1 MDHDKALRDHL
12 IELLDARSAHIDVPS
27 ALDGF
32 PIDRINERIPGS
44 PHTAWE
50 LLEHIRIAQSDIL
63 DFSVN
68 PDYKEMAWPADY
80 WPKAEATEGEWHG
93 SVRQI
98 LDDLQKMRDLVADPA
113 SDLFRKLEHGE
124 GQTLLREAMLVADH
138 NAYHIG
144 QLMLLRR
151 VFENS

>member
-1 MDHDKALRDHL
+1 MDYHKALRNHL

-27 ALDGF
+27 SLEGF
-32 PIDRINERIPGS
+32 PIERINERIPGS

-50 LLEHIRIAQSDIL
+50 LLEHIRIAQHDIL
-63 DFSVN
+63 HFSIN

-80 WPKAEATEGEWHG
+80 WPKADATEENWHN
-93 SVRQI
+93 SVRQV
-98 LDDLQKMRDLVADPA
+98 LEDLQKMRDLVADPDA
-113 SDLFRKLEHGE
+113 DLFKPFEHGQ
-124 GQTLLREAMLVADH
+124 GQTLLREALLVADH

-151 VFENS
+151 IFENS

>member
-32 PIDRINERIPGS
+32 PIERINERIPGS

-50 LLEHIRIAQSDIL
+50 LLEHIRIAQHDIL

-80 WPKAEATEGEWHG
+80 WPKAEATEQDWND
-93 SVRQI
+93 SVRQV

-113 SDLFRKLEHGE
+113 SDLFRKLEHGG

-144 QLMLLRR
+144 QLMLLCRI
-151 VFENS
+151 FENS

>member
-1 MDHDKALRDHL
+1 MDHDKALREHL
-12 IELLDARSAHIDVPS
+12 IELLDARSAHIDVAS

-32 PIDRINERIPGS
+32 PLDRINERIPGS

-50 LLEHIRIAQSDIL
+50 LLEHIRIAQHDII

-80 WPKAEATEGEWHG
+80 WPKAEATEEDWNR

-98 LDDLQKMRDLVADPA
+98 LDDLQKIRGLVADSA
-113 SDLFRKLEHGE
+113 SDLFKKFEHGE
-124 GQTLLREAMLVADH
+124 GQTLLREAILVADH

-151 VFENS
+151 IFENS